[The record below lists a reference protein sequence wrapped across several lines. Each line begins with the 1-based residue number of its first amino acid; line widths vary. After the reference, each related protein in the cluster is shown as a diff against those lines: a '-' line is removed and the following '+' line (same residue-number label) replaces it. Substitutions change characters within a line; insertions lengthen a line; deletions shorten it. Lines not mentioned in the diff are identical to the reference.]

1 MLTKMNKV
9 EDAFAAI
16 SDAMQKAA
24 ATDKFM
30 VAVWK
35 IDDKGNMVCHR
46 TTWQFPTLRYKEA
59 QDRLGETLEVEEV
72 PTPEPLPMAD
82 FLKDFGRQ
90 FTSRRSSP
98 IEIDPPVEEATSTLE
113 EEVNDE
119 KTP

>member
-1 MLTKMNKV
+1 MLTKMDKV
-9 EDAFAAI
+9 EDAFDAITAALH
-16 SDAMQKAA
+16 KAA
-24 ATDKFM
+24 EAGKFM
-30 VAVWK
+30 VAVWD
-35 IDDKGNMVCHR
+35 INEKGEMVCHR

-72 PTPEPLPMAD
+72 PTPEPLPLAD